1 MKKKSI
7 IINGKVYYRVS
18 EVCKELGIFK
28 NTLYIWERKGKIP
41 KAYRDPM
48 SGWRLYTKEDIKRI
62 RKISGR

>member
-1 MKKKSI
+1 MKKKSL

-41 KAYRDPM
+41 KAHRDPM